1 MKRILAGIALVLA
14 ATMALALPA
23 PTDIAAAVNSGHLAQ
38 AEAMLQ
44 EVIKEKPGSAKAHY
58 ELGQVLARQGR
69 NSEAKQELLEAQ
81 RLAPSLKFTGDPQ
94 HFKDLLG
101 KVSAAPA
108 APLARVAAATAQP
121 AVNAAPAPAFPWI
134 YLILGGGAILALW
147 MFMRRS
153 AAAPAM
159 MPAGASSA
167 GGATAGGAT
176 AGGGF
181 GAGAGAYSPPQ
192 TAGSGMG
199 GAVLGGIAGLAAGYG
214 LAKVLESGADSHRG
228 QSSADGS
235 GFIPIDDNASAGNDV
250 FDAGA
255 GDSWDSGESS
265 SSDDN
270 W

>member
-1 MKRILAGIALVLA
+1 MKKILTGIALVLITA
-14 ATMALALPA
+14 AALALPA
-23 PTDIAAAVNSGHLAQ
+23 PKDIAAAVNSGHLAQ

-58 ELGQVLARQGR
+58 ELGQVLAREGR
-69 NSEAKQELLEAQ
+69 NIEAKQELLEAQ
-81 RLAPSLKFTGDPQ
+81 RLAPSLKFASDPK
-94 HFKDLLG
+94 HFNDLLG
-101 KVSAAPA
+101 RLSAAPTA
-108 APLARVAAATAQP
+108 PVARASAPLIQP
-121 AVNAAPAPAFPWI
+121 AINATPAAVFPWI
-134 YLILGGGAILALW
+134 YLILGGGAIFLLW

-159 MPAGASSA
+159 MPAGTSSA
-167 GGATAGGAT
+167 GGTL

-181 GAGAGAYSPPQ
+181 GAGPGAYSPPQ

-214 LAKVLESGADSHRG
+214 LAKVLENGTDSHRT
-228 QSSADGS
+228 QNANDGN
-235 GFIPIDDNASAGNDV
+235 GFIPIDNTPSADNDV